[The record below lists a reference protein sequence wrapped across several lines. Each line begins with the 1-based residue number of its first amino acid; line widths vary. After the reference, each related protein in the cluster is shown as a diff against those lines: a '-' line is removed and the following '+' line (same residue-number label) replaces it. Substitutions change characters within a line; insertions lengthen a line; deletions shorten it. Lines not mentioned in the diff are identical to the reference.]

1 MHYGI
6 QSSRKYAMNVSTV
19 ASKIKLLF
27 SVKVE
32 TPTDFELAVKIVDM
46 IDIDWTNPDLKI
58 IDPVCG
64 RGNFLLALVQKLE
77 QYHTREHIIKNM
89 LYGIDVNKIQSSIA
103 KKALQLLSDVQPN
116 IYNTDSFEFDF
127 PFTFDLLIGSY
138 PFNDDSKQ
146 QGRNTNKLKEN
157 TSDLDV
163 KFYHHMLDK
172 SLNHA
177 VIMRGGFLSKKSQTR
192 ENMFTD
198 QHVTTFMNVAKH
210 YPNVSAPMCV
220 FRNISKKV
228 KEKQFI
234 DKDGHSIY
242 QQTNKTSKISINI
255 TKETTG
261 LINELEA
268 YARKDNFGNYWTR
281 SPIIRSNP
289 QVNETT
295 GIQFIPITGKPKA
308 EFNYKKFNGSSS
320 VFKNLNK
327 WKLITNVNAGQGGIG
342 PLKVIGPD
350 IATSNSIVYFA
361 FNTKEEAETAKQF
374 LESALIKFVTPLLKT
389 SNGNSGEFFSKIPY
403 VDFTKKAQ
411 VKKLYSIYEKYKE
424 MVDK

>member
-1 MHYGI
+1 M
-6 QSSRKYAMNVSTV
+6 KVSTI

-32 TPTDFELAVKIVDM
+32 TPTDFALAVKIVDM
-46 IDIDWTNPDLKI
+46 IEIDWSNPNLKI

-77 QYHTREHIIKNM
+77 NYHTRDHIVKNM
-89 LYGIDVNKIQSSIA
+89 LYGIDINKIQSSIA
-103 KKALQLLSDVQPN
+103 KKALQLVSGVQPN
-116 IYNTDSFEFDF
+116 IYNTDSLEFEF
-127 PFTFDLLIGSY
+127 PFVFDLLVGSF

-146 QGRNTNKLKEN
+146 KGRNTNKLKEN
-157 TSDLDV
+157 TGDLDV
-163 KFYHHMLDK
+163 KFYHHMLAK

-198 QHVTTFMNVAKH
+198 KHVTTFMNVAKQ

-220 FRNISKKV
+220 FRNTNKLV
-228 KEKQFI
+228 NEKQFI
-234 DKDGHSIY
+234 DRDGHSRF
-242 QQTNKTSKISINI
+242 QVTNKNSKISINV
-255 TKETTG
+255 TKETTD
-261 LINELEA
+261 LINDLELH
-268 YARKDNFGNYWTR
+268 ARDDNFGNYWTR

-289 QVNETT
+289 EVNDTN

-308 EFNYKKFNGSSS
+308 DVSYKKFAGNSS

-327 WKLITNVNAGQGGIG
+327 WKLITNVKAGQGGIG
-342 PLKVIGPD
+342 PLKIIEPG

-361 FNTKEEAETAKQF
+361 FNNKKEAEAAKQF

-411 VKKLYSIYEKYKE
+411 VKKLYGIYEKYKE